1 MKTRLAA
8 LTLCLS
14 ASLAAPLAGCGP
26 KNDSEPVNAE
36 SMAVDGFEDDTE
48 ATQSAMD
55 ASELALGGP
64 ALAFGG
70 SGSCTGTVTGT
81 AEIAVCSRSIPS
93 TRSVSWS
100 CTGPNGNGVSG
111 TATVNTTVLDD
122 SDCPNVSIRHD
133 VTFSRHRQAGTLTAD
148 LAGTAQVTLVLD
160 SANHTA
166 QRTVTLDVTRQVENA
181 GTLIRDQHLTGERVA
196 DLAANGAGP
205 ADDTRT
211 VNGTTQIEFLL
222 RGSELD
228 VGATNLLWNR
238 GCCHPVGGRI
248 DWVLSGTDEGSGS
261 LRFGP
266 ACGEALRADD
276 SPVTLPACPTFN

>member
-8 LTLCLS
+8 LALCLA
-14 ASLAAPLAGCGP
+14 ASLTGCGP
-26 KNDSEPVNAE
+26 KNDSEPINEE
-36 SMAVDGFEDDTE
+36 SMAIDGLEDDTE

-55 ASELALGGP
+55 ASELAIGGP

-70 SGSCTGTVTGT
+70 GDGSCTGTVTGT
-81 AEIAVCSRSIPS
+81 AEIAVCSRSVPS
-93 TRSVSWS
+93 TRTVTWS

-111 TATVNTTVLDD
+111 TATVTTTVLDD
-122 SDCPNVSIRHD
+122 SDCPNVTVRHD
-133 VTFSRHRQAGTLTAD
+133 VAFSRHRQAGTLSAD

-160 SANHTA
+160 SANRTA
-166 QRTVTLDVTRQVENA
+166 QRTVALDVTRQVENA
-181 GTLIRDQHLTGERVA
+181 GNLIRDQHLTGERVA

-211 VNGTTQIEFLL
+211 VNGNTQIEFLL

-228 VGATNLLWNR
+228 VGATNLFWNR

-276 SPVTLPACPTFN
+276 SAVTLPACPTFN

>member
-1 MKTRLAA
+1 MKTRFAPLA
-8 LTLCLS
+8 LCLVT
-14 ASLAAPLAGCGP
+14 ALAGCGQ

-36 SMAVDGFEDDTE
+36 SMAIDGLEDDTE
-48 ATQSAMD
+48 ASQSAID
-55 ASELALGGP
+55 ASELAIGGP

-70 SGSCTGTVTGT
+70 DASCTGTVTGT
-81 AEIAVCSRSIPS
+81 DEIAVCSRNVPG
-93 TRSVSWS
+93 TRTVAWS

-111 TATVNTTVLDD
+111 TATVVTTVLDD
-122 SDCPNVSIRHD
+122 TDCPNVTVRHD
-133 VTFSRHRQAGTLTAD
+133 VTFSRHRQAGSLSAD

-160 SANHTA
+160 SANRTA

-211 VNGTTQIEFLL
+211 VNGNAQIEFLL
-222 RGSELD
+222 RGSQLD
-228 VGATNLLWNR
+228 VGATDLLWNR

-276 SPVTLPACPTFN
+276 SAVTLPACPIFN